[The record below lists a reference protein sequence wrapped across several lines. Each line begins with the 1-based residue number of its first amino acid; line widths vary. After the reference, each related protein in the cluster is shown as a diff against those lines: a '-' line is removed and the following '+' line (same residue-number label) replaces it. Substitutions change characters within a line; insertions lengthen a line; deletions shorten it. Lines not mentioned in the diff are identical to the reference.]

1 MVENIALITAKT
13 QCKLQQKQSAIYHK
27 FKVQNATLS
36 ILPIGKRCFNMLD
49 FIRKRTFLRAY
60 FIEKRCFLR
69 WIFIG
74 KRTSYQKM
82 YYLCTN
88 KKVVICYTERLQN
101 G

>member
-1 MVENIALITAKT
+1 MVENIALIIAKT
-13 QCKLQQKQSAIYHK
+13 QYKLPQKQSAIYHK

-36 ILPIGKRCFNMLD
+36 ILPIGKRCFYMLD

-88 KKVVICYTERLQN
+88 KKVVICYTERFVN